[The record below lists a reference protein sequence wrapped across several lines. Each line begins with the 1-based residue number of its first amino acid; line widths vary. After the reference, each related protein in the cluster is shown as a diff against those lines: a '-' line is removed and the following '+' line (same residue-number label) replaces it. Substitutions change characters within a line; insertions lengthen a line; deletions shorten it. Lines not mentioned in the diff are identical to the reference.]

1 MTVIIHNNDNNNN
14 NIDAMFWLIFCKVIK
29 LNFLA
34 ALHIAVGG
42 GGGGGEKGEG
52 ALTYLLLKD

>member
-1 MTVIIHNNDNNNN
+1 
-14 NIDAMFWLIFCKVIK
+14 MFWLIFCKVIK